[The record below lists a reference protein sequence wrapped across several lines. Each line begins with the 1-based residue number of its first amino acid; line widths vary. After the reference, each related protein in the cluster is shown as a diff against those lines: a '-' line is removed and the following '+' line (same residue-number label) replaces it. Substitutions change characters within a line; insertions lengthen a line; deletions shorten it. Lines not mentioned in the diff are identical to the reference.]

1 MYLPNFFIPRVLQ
14 YSLKLMRHQKSNMNF
29 YIFLSSAVVE
39 GDVLIMD
46 DRKITGNPINQ
57 AVY

>member
-1 MYLPNFFIPRVLQ
+1 MYLPNFLFRVLQ
-14 YSLKLMRHQKSNMNF
+14 YSLKLKRHQKSNMNF